1 MRRKNKWSQKG
12 GRGDFRPDAMIK
24 KLHWANRVVKETEK
38 EALMLYSD
46 WVRMILNDLYLDTD
60 GREGVLA

>member
-1 MRRKNKWSQKG
+1 MKRKNKWSRES